1 MIDTPF
7 YPYGI
12 VESPAPDDGALFH
25 YTKFESLLKIL
36 ETMTLRSSP
45 LCKMNDLNEAN
56 INSLDW
62 NQDFMLMFKA
72 EKYVKE
78 QCSIISFSKNYLTG
92 PICQEGSNHPA
103 MWAHYAEDSKG
114 VCIVLDKDTLLE
126 NNNKQLAKLFYKIEP
141 VSYTLHNAPKHGIEY
156 ETYTN
161 ISDFVRKNYKELFYK
176 KHVDWS
182 YEDEIRF
189 FVESSEIYL
198 NIKGAIKYI
207 VLGGRLR
214 FDETQIERLI
224 EQMVTPGKKA
234 YRYFN
239 MHSFAEMMPTIN
251 GYLTVDGAPT
261 IYRQLQKMEKKSPL
275 AKEYLKWHNSNYRLD
290 NARSL

>member
-1 MIDTPF
+1 MIETPL
-7 YPYGI
+7 YLYGNT
-12 VESPAPDDGALFH
+12 ELPSPDDGSLFH

-36 ETMTLRSSP
+36 DTMTLRSSP
-45 LCKMNDLNEAN
+45 LSKMNDLNEAN
-56 INSLDW
+56 IDSLDW

-78 QCSIISFSKNYLTG
+78 QCSIISFSKNYMIG
-92 PICQEGSNHPA
+92 PICEEGSNHPA
-103 MWAHYAEDSKG
+103 MWAHYAQDSKG
-114 VCIVLDKDTLLE
+114 VCVVLDKGSLLE
-126 NNNKQLAKLFYKIEP
+126 NNKKQLSKLFYKLEP
-141 VSYTLHNAPKHGIEY
+141 VGYSLHNAPKHGIEY
-156 ETYTN
+156 ESYTDV
-161 ISDFVRKNYKELFYK
+161 SDFVRKNYKELFYK

-182 YEDEIRF
+182 YEDEVRF
-189 FVESSEIYL
+189 FVESPEIYL

-214 FDETQIERLI
+214 FDEAQIERLI
-224 EQMVTPGKKA
+224 EHMIMSGKKA

-261 IYRQLQKMEKKSPL
+261 IYMQLQKMAKRSSL
-275 AKEYLKWHNSNYRLD
+275 AKDYLEWHEENYG
-290 NARSL
+290 